1 MYVFSF
7 LNNKHIYGDL
17 ILLYFKTN
25 VNRALV
31 KYINWFVATALLGMS
46 NTILYQH
53 FKYIY
58 YIVVGLIFKGV
69 VTFYKNP
76 ILRLTLLYYFI
87 LSLSRIL
94 TVSYF
99 ISILV
104 LREHFKKTLIFI
116 IVYTA
121 NM

>member
-1 MYVFSF
+1 VFSF
-7 LNNKHIYGDL
+7 LNNKHIYDDL

-25 VNRALV
+25 VNRVLV

-58 YIVVGLIFKGV
+58 YIVVGLILKGV

-76 ILRLTLLYYFI
+76 ILRPTLLYYFI

-104 LREHFKKTLIFI
+104 LREHLKKH
-116 IVYTA
+116 
-121 NM
+121 